1 MTVEEINRKK
11 REYGYS
17 YEHIAEKS
25 GIPLGTVQKVLG
37 GITKSPR
44 FKTVQA
50 LSRIFE
56 SEQHINDDDNPSYLF
71 VEESTGNYTEGSSA
85 LKYSSEKNRLRVH
98 TIDEYISLP
107 EGTRVELID
116 GQFYDMAA
124 PSVLHQIIA
133 MNIWRIFDDYV
144 KSNNGS
150 CLPIL
155 APTDVQLDND
165 DKTMLQPDILI
176 VCDRNKVNK
185 LRIIGAPDLIVEIV
199 SPSNWYMDVL
209 RKLKKYKNAGVREY
223 WLIFPDK
230 KSIIVYNFEITN
242 DPAGFKEYFF
252 DDIIPVSIWD
262 GKCSVDF
269 KEIYKNVKFLYE

>member
-17 YEHIAEKS
+17 YEQIAEKS

-44 FKTVQA
+44 FKTLQA
-50 LSRIFE
+50 LSRIFD
-56 SEQHINDDDNPSYLF
+56 SELSTNDDYKPNYLF
-71 VEESTGNYTEGSSA
+71 VEESAANYTSGSSA
-85 LKYSSEKNRLRVH
+85 LKYAVENSTAKVH

-124 PSVLHQIIA
+124 PSVLHQIIS
-133 MNIWRIFDDYV
+133 MNIWRIFDEYV
-144 KSNNGS
+144 RTNNGA
-150 CLPIL
+150 CLPLL
-155 APTDVQLDND
+155 APTDVQLDCD
-165 DKTMLQPDILI
+165 DKTIVQPDILI
-176 VCDRNKVNK
+176 VCDRDKVNR

-199 SPSNWYMDVL
+199 FPSNWYMDVL

-230 KSIIVYNFEITN
+230 KSVIVYNLENSSDAADFT
-242 DPAGFKEYFF
+242 EYSF
-252 DDIIPVSIWD
+252 DNIVPVSIWN
-262 GKCSVDF
+262 GKCTVDF
-269 KEIYKNVKFLYE
+269 KDIYEKVRFLYE